1 MEVRFFFFHLNNVI
15 TTNIIIDTKI
25 AKLMMTFLITVE
37 SLTCIGNWTSND
49 GQRRYLIGSLDVP
62 FVTRLE
68 DKIRC
73 FLYKDTNSGGW
84 KLSQSSS
91 PSCDHLRSFQSGY
104 RNFHLKKG
112 KDYRIVIDLV
122 VKLENTSNT
131 LV

>member
-1 MEVRFFFFHLNNVI
+1 MEVRFFLSIKKYNNDEYVLL
-15 TTNIIIDTKI
+15 THKI
-25 AKLMMTFLITVE
+25 AKLITIFLITVE

-73 FLYKDTNSGGW
+73 FLYKDTNNGGW
-84 KLSQSSS
+84 KISQSSS

-104 RNFHLKKG
+104 RNIHLKKG
-112 KDYRIVIDLV
+112 K
-122 VKLENTSNT
+122 
-131 LV
+131 

>member
-1 MEVRFFFFHLNNVI
+1 MKS
-15 TTNIIIDTKI
+15 III
-25 AKLMMTFLITVE
+25 FLITVE

>member
-1 MEVRFFFFHLNNVI
+1 MFLISDLMIGTMMENNLEDGGKSFFFPLSNVI
-15 TTNIIIDTKI
+15 TTNKTVSTPNIVKF
-25 AKLMMTFLITVE
+25 MMIFLITVE

-112 KDYRIVIDLV
+112 KD
-122 VKLENTSNT
+122 
-131 LV
+131 